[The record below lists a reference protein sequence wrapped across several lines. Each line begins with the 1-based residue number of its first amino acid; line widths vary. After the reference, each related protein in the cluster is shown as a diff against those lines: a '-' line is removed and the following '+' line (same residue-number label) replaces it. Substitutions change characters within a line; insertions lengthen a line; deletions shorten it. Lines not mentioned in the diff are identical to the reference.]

1 MDMGKSFGLNHLIPL
16 AIIVVGAVF
25 HSCKDDVFDPEK
37 VKQTYQDKFPV
48 KDIDPNMDWKM
59 TTPVA
64 INVSVIEDAGVDYT
78 VRIYDKN
85 PLTDQSDANLLA
97 EGIANNTTPF
107 TTIMDCPSILTEVF
121 VCRIDNHN
129 RSVMKYVSIEN
140 NQVNAAFGTP
150 RPSTRA
156 SWTQDGGI
164 EIETYTPEKS
174 EKEIKSLLSDATEI
188 TNGTDY
194 LNGEVYKISKGKTF
208 EGRIT
213 KGGLGDSNP
222 AIIIIEGKWEP
233 RSSVEV
239 QRGFQFYVLDEGEIK
254 IPDNQTLTIVE
265 GTNFIIYEGGT
276 LKGNNLTLT
285 NASNSRYNY
294 NAGTIDINKF
304 HVSTGGTFYSCGNV
318 KVKNMDFDSGCR
330 FVNQGKA
337 HIGSM
342 HSNLII
348 ENGCYLKADCLVCTL
363 YMGNN
368 SGATIEDFGD
378 ASNNDKTHVYMG
390 NNALLT
396 ITDDAQLWQAKFT
409 GPSNQYALV
418 KINEI
423 ENIADFKSEG
433 NIYYEVKEI
442 DEKITNDIW
451 WHNKFLDAI
460 KNSQGTISKWGESPI
475 VIPPGDCTSD
485 GNTPIDQGSG
495 TPANPLKYTYVFEDN
510 FPLVG
515 DYDFNDIVLDVAISY
530 IRKDDNYNAN
540 NKIKKMQ
547 IDVTLAATGAGKVL
561 GAGLRLVGISRN
573 IIDEIETGGAD
584 DRYEKTLEDKNS
596 LFKNIHD
603 HMEEGDKDVVIPL
616 FGNAHKVFDNVTEGM
631 MVNTDPAGLV
641 RKTTTY
647 EIIIEFKDDYR
658 TANPQITKD
667 NLDFFICYKYKNMDK
682 RMEVHLYEF
691 WDYGATAA
699 GTVQKTNLD
708 LAGNNTWA
716 ICVPD
721 FRYPKELINISN
733 QKDDSDCAYPL
744 FLNWARDRNQSPDW
758 YEHPNENNV
767 YR

>member
-208 EGRIT
+208 EGSIT

-239 QRGFQFYVLDEGEIK
+239 QRGFQFYVLDGGEIK
-254 IPDNQTLTIVE
+254 IPDYQTLSIVE

-304 HVSTGGTFYSCGNV
+304 HASMGGTFYNCGKVDV
-318 KVKNMDFDSGCR
+318 KIMEFTSGCR

-337 HIGSM
+337 HIGSTD
-342 HSNLII
+342 SNLTI

-368 SGATIEDFGD
+368 SGATIEDFGN
-378 ASNNDKTHVYMG
+378 ASNNYNTHVYMG
-390 NNALLT
+390 NNAILT
-396 ITDDAQLWQAKFT
+396 ITDDAQLDQAQFT
-409 GPSNQYALV
+409 GPSSQYALV
-418 KINEI
+418 KIDEI
-423 ENIADFKSEG
+423 ESIASFQSKG
-433 NIYYEVKEI
+433 NIYYEIKEI
-442 DEKITNDIW
+442 SSKVTNDS
-451 WHNKFLDAI
+451 WHKNFLDAI

-699 GTVQKTNLD
+699 GTVQQTNLD